1 MTKLQVVSFVEMGW
15 GNVVDVNSEGVNEV
29 IDSIVEGV
37 NTGEIANEVELS
49 FLIHTSMEQY
59 IDDLQYL

>member
-49 FLIHTSMEQY
+49 FVIHTSMEQY

>member
-15 GNVVDVNSEGVNEV
+15 GNIVDVGSQALNEI
-29 IDSIVEGV
+29 IDSIVEDV
-37 NTGEIANEVELS
+37 NSGEIANEVELS
-49 FLIHTSMEQY
+49 FVIHTEMEQY

>member
-37 NTGEIANEVELS
+37 NTGEIANEVDLS
-49 FLIHTSMEQY
+49 FVIHTSMEQY